1 MTVAAT
7 VHCSHCDHVTVVCAG
22 YLYHLTLKIVD
33 SLNIEEL
40 RTKKRDL
47 LKQLTKPL
55 TKRIVRVSHRQHV
68 QSVGSPTACGDG

>member
-1 MTVAAT
+1 M
-7 VHCSHCDHVTVVCAG
+7 CAG

-40 RTKKRDL
+40 RTKKQDL

-55 TKRIVRVSHRQHV
+55 TKRIVQVSGGQNTVSAVLQLVRVELMM
-68 QSVGSPTACGDG
+68 